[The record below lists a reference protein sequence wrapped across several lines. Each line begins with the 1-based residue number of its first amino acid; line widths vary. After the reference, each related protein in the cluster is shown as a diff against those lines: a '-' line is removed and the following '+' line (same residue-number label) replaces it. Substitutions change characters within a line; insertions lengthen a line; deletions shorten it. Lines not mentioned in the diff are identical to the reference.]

1 MKIKYILPLFCILS
15 ITFAGNERKTHGKKS
30 HKKHFRNYKHQSR
43 KVVKHHRKHLNI
55 RYRINCY
62 FTPWENIY
70 HPHNHND
77 LVVIRDEKV
86 NIEDNMEIFS
96 QIEKLGELKESGL
109 LTEEEFEKAKKDLL
123 EKI

>member
-15 ITFAGNERKTHGKKS
+15 ITFAGNERKTHGKKW
-30 HKKHFRNYKHQSR
+30 HKKHFRNYKHQSH
-43 KVVKHHRKHLNI
+43 KVINHHRKHLNI
-55 RYRINCY
+55 RYGINWC
-62 FTPWENIY
+62 FTARKNIY

-86 NIEDNMEIFS
+86 TKEDNMEIFS
-96 QIEKLGELKESGL
+96 QIEKLGELKQSGL

>member
-15 ITFAGNERKTHGKKS
+15 ITFAENERKTHGKKW
-30 HKKHFRNYKHQSR
+30 HKKHFRNYKHQSHR
-43 KVVKHHRKHLNI
+43 VVTHHRNRLNI
-55 RYRINCY
+55 RYGINWY
-62 FTPWENIY
+62 FTPWESIY

-86 NIEDNMEIFS
+86 NNEDNMEIFS